1 MYIIFEFVWMLSE
14 YNGTISGRQLNL
26 EESGQ
31 VAARQMQSQA
41 DEIVRVIQKL
51 HQKGTVT

>member
-31 VAARQMQSQA
+31 VAARQMQSQG